1 MEDTIRRVEEFM
13 RMYERNCTMEDAV
26 PLVAQFTDPFQFAG
40 QEGTKVIGREVF
52 AALLP
57 KRKSMFAQM
66 GCGEGQLVSIETN
79 MLDARYIVART
90 RWKIPIRSG
99 EVMIDTSFLIQDVD
113 GDLKIIL
120 YLPHDD
126 LQSILEREGAVPAHV

>member
-1 MEDTIRRVEEFM
+1 MKTTIRRVEEFL
-13 RMYERNCTMEDAV
+13 RLYEHNCTLDDAS

-40 QEGTKVIGREVF
+40 HGGAKMIGREIF

-66 GCGEGQLVSIETN
+66 GCGEGQLVSIETK
-79 MLDARYIVART
+79 MLDAHYIVAKT
-90 RWKIPIRSG
+90 RWKIPVRSG
-99 EVMIDTSFLIQDVD
+99 EVMVDTSFLIQDVD

-126 LQSILEREGAVPAHV
+126 LQSILESHGAVPADV